1 MNSPR
6 ITNYWKR
13 IINTMNDG
21 LMLIG
26 PEGNVMMVNQAFERL
41 TDYTAE
47 EIIGRHCTIL
57 ECDAC
62 EKVIQNDG
70 KTRCALF
77 QPGQK
82 DIKKCRCLIR
92 KKDGGWVS
100 ALKNAS
106 VLRDDDDQPVGVV
119 ETISDLSELH
129 KLEEEVNRLTRK
141 IDYGEGFHGI
151 IGKSPAMQKVFSLL
165 QKSAQSDAPV
175 IIYGESGTGKE
186 LAAQAIHEL
195 GPRREAPFIQFNCAA
210 LNESLIESELFG
222 HAKGSFT
229 GAYQHHIGRFEAAH
243 GGDIFLDEIGDV
255 PASIQVKL
263 LRVLEARQ
271 IERVGDHSP
280 IAVDVRLIMA
290 TNRNLEALV
299 SEKKFREDLFF
310 RINVIPIHLPPLR
323 VRKEDIPL
331 LVSAFIEML
340 RTKTGKMISR
350 LSQAAMQRVMAYGW
364 PGNVRELKSALDYA
378 FIVTEGQVIQ
388 PEDLPANIQSAVISG
403 EKVFRPTGTGPV
415 DENGWIARGSGGAPR
430 EPEEKTALIEAL
442 RQTGGNQTR
451 AAKLLGINR
460 VTVWNRM
467 RKYGINLEKE
477 LKV

>member
-1 MNSPR
+1 MNSTR

-26 PEGNVMMVNQAFERL
+26 PEGNIMMVNQAFERL

-106 VLRDDDDQPVGVV
+106 VLRDDDDQPVGIV
-119 ETISDLSELH
+119 ETIADLSELH
-129 KLEEEVNRLTRK
+129 KLEEEVNRLTRR

-165 QKSAQSDAPV
+165 QKSAESDAPV

-186 LAAQAIHEL
+186 LAAQAIHEM

-229 GAYQHHIGRFEAAH
+229 GAYRHHIGRFEAAH

-255 PASIQVKL
+255 PPSIQVKL

-271 IERVGDHSP
+271 IERVGAHAP
-280 IAVDVRLIMA
+280 IRVDVRLIMA
-290 TNRNLEALV
+290 TNRNLETLV

-310 RINVIPIHLPPLR
+310 RINVIPIYLPPLR

-331 LVSAFIEML
+331 LVSAFTETL
-340 RTKTGKMISR
+340 RAKTGKMISR
-350 LSQAAMQRVMAYGW
+350 LSHAAMQRVMAYGW

-388 PEDLPANIQSAVISG
+388 PEDLPANIQATAVSG
-403 EKVFRPTGTGPV
+403 EGLPGPIGV
-415 DENGWIARGSGGAPR
+415 GSADENGWIARVPGGAPR

-451 AAKLLGINR
+451 AASLLGINR

-467 RKYGINLEKE
+467 RKYGINLEKA

>member
-1 MNSPR
+1 MKETR

-26 PEGNVMMVNQAFERL
+26 PEGNIIMVNQAFERL

-47 EIIGRHCTIL
+47 EIIGRHCTVL

-92 KKDGGWVS
+92 KKDGGWLPS
-100 ALKNAS
+100 LKNAS
-106 VLRDDDDQPVGVV
+106 VLRDDDGRPVGVV

-129 KLEEEVNRLTRK
+129 KLEEKVDQLTRQ
-141 IDYGEGFHGI
+141 IDYGDGFHGI
-151 IGKSPAMQKVFSLL
+151 IGKSAAMQKVFSLL
-165 QKSAQSDAPV
+165 EKSAKSDAPV
-175 IIYGESGTGKE
+175 VIYGESGTGKE

-195 GPRREAPFIQFNCAA
+195 GPRCKAPFIQFNCAA

-229 GAYQHHIGRFEAAH
+229 GAYRHHIGRFEAAH

-255 PASIQVKL
+255 PPSIQVKL

-271 IERVGDHSP
+271 IERVGDHAP
-280 IAVDVRLIMA
+280 IAVDVRIIMA
-290 TNRNLEALV
+290 TNRNLELLV
-299 SEKKFREDLFF
+299 REKKFREDLFF
-310 RINVIPIHLPPLR
+310 RINVIPIYLPPLR
-323 VRKEDIPL
+323 ARKEDIPL
-331 LVSAFIEML
+331 LVGAFIERL
-340 RTKTGKMISR
+340 RRKTGKRISG
-350 LSQAAMQRVMAYGW
+350 LSKAAMPQVMAYAW

-378 FIVTEGQVIQ
+378 FIVTEGRTIQ
-388 PEDLPANIQSAVISG
+388 PDDLPDNIQGTAARQPDSG
-403 EKVFRPTGTGPV
+403 AHAESGLQASRPEAALPV
-415 DENGWIARGSGGAPR
+415 PD
-430 EPEEKTALIEAL
+430 EKTALINAL

-451 AAKLLGINR
+451 AAQLLGINR

>member
-1 MNSPR
+1 MNTAR

-13 IINTMNDG
+13 IIDTMNDG

-26 PEGNVMMVNQAFERL
+26 PEGNIIMVNQAFERL
-41 TDYTAE
+41 TDYTSE
-47 EIIGRHCTIL
+47 EIIGRHCTVL

-77 QPGQK
+77 ERGQE
-82 DIKKCRCLIR
+82 DIKSCRCLIR
-92 KKDGGWVS
+92 KKDGEWLP

-106 VLRDDDDQPVGVV
+106 VLKDDDDLPVGVV

-129 KLEEEVNRLTRK
+129 KLEEEVDRLTRR
-141 IDYGEGFHGI
+141 IDYGEGFHGMV
-151 IGKSPAMQKVFSLL
+151 GKSPAMQKVFSLL
-165 QKSAQSDAPV
+165 EKSARSDAPV
-175 IIYGESGTGKE
+175 VIYGESGTGKE
-186 LAAQAIHEL
+186 LAAQAIHAL
-195 GPRREAPFIQFNCAA
+195 GARRRAPFIQFNCAA
-210 LNESLIESELFG
+210 LNEALIESELFG

-229 GAYQHHIGRFEAAH
+229 GAYRHHIGRFEAAH

-255 PASIQVKL
+255 PSSVQVKL

-280 IAVDVRLIMA
+280 IPVDVRLILA
-290 TNRNLEALV
+290 TNRNLGALV

-310 RINVIPIHLPPLR
+310 RINVFPIYLPPLR
-323 VRKEDIPL
+323 ARREDIPL
-331 LVSAFIEML
+331 LVSAFIE
-340 RTKTGKMISR
+340 TQYKKTGKSITG
-350 LSQAAMQRVMAYGW
+350 LSNTAMQLMMDYSW

-378 FIVTEGQVIQ
+378 FIVTEGRTIQ
-388 PEDLPANIQSAVISG
+388 PDDLPASIRVAAPVMETQLNQASASTFDRTPWQAHAPDASPDMPP
-403 EKVFRPTGTGPV
+403 EKA
-415 DENGWIARGSGGAPR
+415 D
-430 EPEEKTALIEAL
+430 LIKAL
-442 RQTGGNQTR
+442 RETGGNQTR
-451 AAKLLGINR
+451 AAQLLGINR

>member
-1 MNSPR
+1 MNSAR

-41 TDYTAE
+41 TGYPAE

-119 ETISDLSELH
+119 ETIADLSELH
-129 KLEEEVNRLTRK
+129 KLEEEVNRLTRR

-165 QKSAQSDAPV
+165 QKSAKSDAPV

-299 SEKKFREDLFF
+299 SEKRFREDLFF
-310 RINVIPIHLPPLR
+310 RINVIPIYLPPLR

-331 LVSAFIEML
+331 LVSAFIETL
-340 RTKTGKMISR
+340 CAKTGKMISR
-350 LSQAAMQRVMAYGW
+350 LSQAAMQQVMAYGW

-378 FIVTEGQVIQ
+378 FIVTEGQVIE
-388 PEDLPANIQSAVISG
+388 PDDLPANIRAAALSG
-403 EKVFRPTGTGPV
+403 ERVFGSTGTGPAY
-415 DENGWIARGSGGAPR
+415 ESGWAARDLGGGAG
-430 EPEEKTALIEAL
+430 EPAEKTALIEAL

-451 AAKLLGINR
+451 AANLLGINR

-467 RKYGINLEKE
+467 RKYGINLEKA

>member
-1 MNSPR
+1 MNTAR

-13 IINTMNDG
+13 IIDTMNDG

-26 PEGNVMMVNQAFERL
+26 PEGNIIMVNQAFERL
-41 TDYTAE
+41 TDYTSE
-47 EIIGRHCTIL
+47 EIIGRHCTVL

-77 QPGQK
+77 ERGQE
-82 DIKKCRCLIR
+82 DIKSCRCLIR
-92 KKDGGWVS
+92 KKDGEWLP

-106 VLRDDDDQPVGVV
+106 VLKDDDDLPVGVV

-129 KLEEEVNRLTRK
+129 KLEEEVDRLTRR
-141 IDYGEGFHGI
+141 IDYGEGFHGMV
-151 IGKSPAMQKVFSLL
+151 GKSPAMQKVFSLL
-165 QKSAQSDAPV
+165 EKSARSDAPV
-175 IIYGESGTGKE
+175 VIYGESGTGKE
-186 LAAQAIHEL
+186 LAAQAIHAL
-195 GPRREAPFIQFNCAA
+195 GTRRRAPFIQFNCAA
-210 LNESLIESELFG
+210 LNEALIESELFG

-229 GAYQHHIGRFEAAH
+229 GAYRHHIGRFEAAH

-255 PASIQVKL
+255 PSSVQVKL

-280 IAVDVRLIMA
+280 IPVDVRLILA
-290 TNRNLEALV
+290 TNRNLQALV

-310 RINVIPIHLPPLR
+310 RINVFPIYLPPLR
-323 VRKEDIPL
+323 ARREDIPL
-331 LVSAFIEML
+331 LVSAFIE
-340 RTKTGKMISR
+340 TQYKKTGKSITG
-350 LSQAAMQRVMAYGW
+350 LSNTAMQLMMDYSW

-378 FIVTEGQVIQ
+378 FIVTEGRTIQ
-388 PEDLPANIQSAVISG
+388 PDDLPASIRVAAPEMETRLNQASASTFDRNPWQG
-403 EKVFRPTGTGPV
+403 HAPDASPDMPAEKA
-415 DENGWIARGSGGAPR
+415 D
-430 EPEEKTALIEAL
+430 LIKAL
-442 RQTGGNQTR
+442 RETGGNQTR
-451 AAKLLGINR
+451 AAQLLGINR

-477 LKV
+477 LKI

>member
-1 MNSPR
+1 MNTTKIR
-6 ITNYWKR
+6 NFWKR

-26 PEGNVMMVNQAFERL
+26 PDGIIVMVNQAFETL
-41 TDYTAE
+41 THYTSE

-70 KTRCALF
+70 KSTCALF
-77 QPGQK
+77 QPGKK
-82 DIKKCRCLIR
+82 DIKRCHCLIR
-92 KKDGGWVS
+92 KKDGELLS

-106 VLRDDDDQPVGVV
+106 VLKDDDGVPVGVV
-119 ETISDLSELH
+119 ETIADLSELH
-129 KLEEEVNRLTRK
+129 KLEEEVDRLTRQ
-141 IDYGEGFHGI
+141 IDYGDGFHGI
-151 IGKSPAMQKVFSLL
+151 IGKSPVMQKVFNLL
-165 QKSAQSDAPV
+165 EKSAKSDAPV
-175 IIYGESGTGKE
+175 IIYGESGSGKE

-195 GPRREAPFIQFNCAA
+195 GPRQKAPFIQFNCAA

-222 HAKGSFT
+222 HAKGAFT
-229 GAYQHHIGRFEAAH
+229 GAYRHHIGRFEAAS

-255 PASIQVKL
+255 PPSIQVKL

-271 IERVGDHSP
+271 IERVGDHAP
-280 IAVDVRLIMA
+280 IAVDVRIIMA

-299 SEKKFREDLFF
+299 DEKKFREDLFF

-323 VRKEDIPL
+323 ARKEDIPL
-331 LVSAFIEML
+331 LVRAFIDMINN
-340 RTKTGKMISR
+340 KTGKRITG
-350 LSQAAMQRVMAYGW
+350 LSKAAMQQVMEYAW

-378 FIVTEGQVIQ
+378 FIVAEERIIQ
-388 PEDLPANIQSAVISG
+388 PDDLPVNIQGSSVSGVALPGTTDGKVAASADRPLENPDAAIPEPA
-403 EKVFRPTGTGPV
+403 EK
-415 DENGWIARGSGGAPR
+415 I
-430 EPEEKTALIEAL
+430 ALINAL
-442 RQTGGNQTR
+442 RRTGGNQTQ
-451 AAKLLGINR
+451 AARLLGINR